1 VKQQAVLFPA
11 PLSALGN
18 WYLKI
23 MLLMMDNFA
32 FRHRAKRFSAIF
44 AVVEPLILV
53 ALMSMMASALERHAR
68 FGSSPA
74 LYFASGILPYS
85 VFLFVSLRVKITE
98 MGRHLPRVSTFD
110 MIVAHVLSEFLLK
123 IVTIVTLFA
132 ILYFVYGVT
141 DAMPVNPARCL
152 AALAVLAAFGVAFG
166 LINIAI
172 TAVFP
177 IWQYIYQYAS
187 RVLLMFSGA
196 LWVMDFMP
204 PKIQQYMVLDPI
216 AHIIV
221 WFRTGLYVEFPHR
234 LLDLQYSFMV
244 LAFALVIGALGQSV
258 TKEWRNRK

>member
-1 VKQQAVLFPA
+1 MKQQAVLFPA

-74 LYFASGILPYS
+74 LFFASGVLPYS
-85 VFLFVSLRVKITE
+85 LFLYVSLRIKMTE
-98 MGRHLPRVSTFD
+98 IGRRLPRVSIFD
-110 MIVAHVLSEFLLK
+110 LIVAHVLAEFLLK
-123 IVTIVTLFA
+123 IVVIVVLFSV
-132 ILYFVYGVT
+132 LYFAFGVKE
-141 DAMPVNPARCL
+141 AMPVNPARCL
-152 AALAVLAAFGVAFG
+152 AALAILAVFGVAFG

-172 TAVFP
+172 VAVFP
-177 IWQYIYQYAS
+177 VWQYIYQYAS

-196 LWVMDFMP
+196 LWIMDFMP
-204 PKIQQYMVLDPI
+204 PKIQGYMALDPI
-216 AHIIV
+216 AHVIV
-221 WFRTGLYVEFPHR
+221 WFRMGLYAEFPHR

-244 LAFALVIGALGQSV
+244 LAFALVIGGLGEAA
-258 TKEWRNRK
+258 TRELRNRK